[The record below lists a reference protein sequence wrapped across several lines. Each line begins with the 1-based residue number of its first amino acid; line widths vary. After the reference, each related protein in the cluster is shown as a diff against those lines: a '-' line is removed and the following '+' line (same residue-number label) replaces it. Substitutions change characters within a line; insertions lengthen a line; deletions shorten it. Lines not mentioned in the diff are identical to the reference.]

1 MGHQVIEAATVDE
14 ALALSDIPGLNWVI
28 SDLRLGPEDG
38 VSLLTQLAH
47 RAPGLQLALMTS
59 VPATD
64 PRREE
69 AASRWP
75 VLPKP
80 VDRVQLA
87 RLFCT
92 GRGGMNEPLVTILDD
107 EPQIRTMLSD
117 ALTEAGFRTAAFARA
132 TEFEAALKR
141 QTPDVCLVDLGLPD
155 RDGLALVHRLALESG
170 AAIIIISGRAQVQD
184 RVTGL
189 ELGADDYIIK
199 PFDPAEVVARIR
211 ARLRVPASAP
221 KPWRR
226 RSSTAGPRISTATCW
241 SRTTATEVALSH
253 AEGEV
258 LRLFPRKPQAPDFP
272 QQMQESLG
280 GAAGESF
287 DRAMDV
293 RISRLRTKLG
303 EDPKNPR
310 LIKTIYGAGYIFLG
324 DVTWR

>member
-1 MGHQVIEAATVDE
+1 
-14 ALALSDIPGLNWVI
+14 
-28 SDLRLGPEDG
+28 
-38 VSLLTQLAH
+38 
-47 RAPGLQLALMTS
+47 MTP
-59 VPATD
+59 PAR
-64 PRREE
+64 PPHV
-69 AASRWP
+69 A
-75 VLPKP
+75 
-80 VDRVQLA
+80 
-87 RLFCT
+87 
-92 GRGGMNEPLVTILDD
+92 ILDD
-107 EPQIRTMLSD
+107 EPEIRRMLSD
-117 ALTEAGFRTAAFARA
+117 ALVEAGFRTTCFSRA

-141 QTPDVCLVDLGLPD
+141 TAPDVCLVDLGLPD

-211 ARLRVPASAP
+211 ARLR
-221 KPWRR
+221 KGRTETD
-226 RSSTAGPRISTATCW
+226 RSPRTAHFAGWTAQFD
-241 SRTTATEVALSH
+241 RYVLVAEDGTEVPFSH

-258 LRLFPRKPQAPDFP
+258 LRLFLDAPKRLISRA
-272 QQMQESLG
+272 QMQESLG
-280 GAAGESF
+280 GAAGDSF

-324 DVTWR
+324 DVNWE